1 MPATTRYNTAERA
14 EPTLARPHH
23 VNPSISCAR
32 VILAVKN
39 FAAIKGVCH
48 IGLGVTASNTVKV
61 LRRNGVN
68 IEAWAVQ
75 TTAELEKRLA
85 AEELTNH
92 PPVTHVIVS
101 APSWIQPGD
110 FGKLCFEYP
119 NTEFVQLN
127 HSGCAFLSID
137 KFGIRNIRE
146 AIDLE
151 MSAHNMRV
159 AANNPR
165 VSKWLSD
172 SFGFEALL
180 LPNLYNTESYVNPV
194 PPRHVGDTLRIGSF
208 GRPPME
214 ESTRRRRGCGPTRT
228 TARGATR
235 TLCQHQA
242 SGRRGTDD
250 RVSKGIV
257 RQSCGL

>member
-1 MPATTRYNTAERA
+1 MKTTRYNTLEKT
-14 EPTLARPHH
+14 EPVLARPHN
-23 VNPSISCAR
+23 VNPSLSSAR

-39 FAAIKGVCH
+39 FAAIQGVCH

-61 LRRNGVN
+61 LRRNGIN

-85 AEELTNH
+85 AEALTTH

-101 APSWIQPGD
+101 APSWVQPSD

-137 KFGIRNIRE
+137 KHGIRNIRE

-151 MSAHNMRV
+151 MSTHNMRV
-159 AANNPR
+159 AANNHR
-165 VSKWLSD
+165 VEKWLSD
-172 SFGFEALL
+172 SFGFQALL
-180 LPNLYNTESYVNPV
+180 LPNLYDTDSFVNPV
-194 PPRHVGDTLRIGSF
+194 PPRNLGDTLRIGSF
-208 GRPPME
+208 GACSSME
-214 ESTRRRRGCGPTRT
+214 EPTCCR
-228 TARGATR
+228 
-235 TLCQHQA
+235 
-242 SGRRGTDD
+242 
-250 RVSKGIV
+250 
-257 RQSCGL
+257 